1 MMAGRPWLPERITLD
16 RKEFEAFIEENQ
28 TLLERSEKMIQTI
41 EALEKANHELRQE
54 LQAAQ
59 ENLKTL
65 KANLDR
71 ENPQADDGLRQ
82 ARERTSSV
90 LKLLDEVGKRKPDT

>member
-1 MMAGRPWLPERITLD
+1 VD
-16 RKEFEAFIEENQ
+16 RKEFEAFLAENQ
-28 TLLERSEKMIQTI
+28 TLLERSEKMIQTM
-41 EALEKANHELRQE
+41 EALEKANDELRQE

-65 KANLDR
+65 KANLER

-82 ARERTSSV
+82 ARERTSNV
-90 LKLLDEVGKRKPDT
+90 LKLLDEVGERRPDM

>member
-1 MMAGRPWLPERITLD
+1 MD

-41 EALEKANHELRQE
+41 GALEKANHELRQK

-59 ENLKTL
+59 ESPKTL

-71 ENPQADDGLRQ
+71 ENPQADDRLRQ
-82 ARERTSSV
+82 ARERTSIV
-90 LKLLDEVGKRKPDT
+90 LKLLDDVGKRRRDM

>member
-1 MMAGRPWLPERITLD
+1 VD

-41 EALEKANHELRQE
+41 EALEKANHELRQK

-59 ENLKTL
+59 ESRKTL

-71 ENPQADDGLRQ
+71 ENPQADDTLRQ
-82 ARERTSSV
+82 ARERTSNV
-90 LKLLDEVGKRKPDT
+90 LKLLDDVGKRRRNM